1 MNSSRIADV
10 QMYSD
15 FQKQRLALARGQ
27 RTKYFGGKGIET
39 IETRALTEFEKRK
52 LKCR

>member
-15 FQKQRLALARGQ
+15 WLQQLALERGQ
-27 RTKYFGGKGIET
+27 RTKYFWRERNA
-39 IETRALTEFEKRK
+39 IETRMLAKR
-52 LKCR
+52 

>member
-15 FQKQRLALARGQ
+15 FQKQRLALERGQ

-39 IETRALTEFEKRK
+39 RALTEFKKRN